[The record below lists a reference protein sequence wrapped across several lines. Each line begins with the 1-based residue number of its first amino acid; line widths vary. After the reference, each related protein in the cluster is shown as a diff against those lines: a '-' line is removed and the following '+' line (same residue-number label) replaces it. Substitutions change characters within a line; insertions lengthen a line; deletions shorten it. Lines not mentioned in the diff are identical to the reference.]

1 MNRLPITPVTPPDV
15 SGHYTYQPDTSGAYR
30 WNAFL
35 VLLLITILF
44 IVPWLIPKMADSRL
58 PLALFGLYLVYSE
71 WSSRQRKRHA
81 QRHPIDADQDGLWL
95 SERGKAD
102 GLVRWDS
109 VAALRERRGEL
120 VALDAQGNRLIGVS
134 LHLHAMQRLAERLL
148 LAVPVGDA
156 GRTFRGTLIGNG
168 FNRPFVLQLFMPLW
182 LAYTYYRRDDWFS
195 TWLFIGIACLIPIIM
210 WLFNTTYRVD
220 IRPDGVK
227 LYMPLRRRFFSWQ
240 DIRGVN
246 LSDQTSPDKAIET
259 SYPAILLQTRLG
271 APGTNSESMQLL
283 PPQLWENNRITVPIN
298 GFGRVPAALFQALY
312 HGWQAAQSN
321 QNQQTP

>member
-1 MNRLPITPVTPPDV
+1 M
-15 SGHYTYQPDTSGAYR
+15 
-30 WNAFL
+30 
-35 VLLLITILF
+35 LLLIITLFTI
-44 IVPWLIPKMADSRL
+44 PWLTPKLADSRL

-71 WSSRQRKRHA
+71 WSSRQRKHHA

-109 VAALRERRGEL
+109 VAGLREQRGEL

-134 LHLHAMQRLAERLL
+134 LHLHAMPRLAERLL

-156 GRTFRGTLIGNG
+156 RQTIRTMAISYIFRQSFILW
-168 FNRPFVLQLFMPLW
+168 LFMPLW
-182 LAYTYYRRDDWFS
+182 MAYSYYLRDDWFS
-195 TWLFIGIACLIPIIM
+195 TWLFSGIACLVAVTM
-210 WLFNTTYRVD
+210 WLFNTAYRVD